1 MGLGCL
7 MCLSWTDR
15 VIHSR
20 WILFISA
27 RLVHPQ
33 MDNMSDRHD
42 SARMQRSCLSLGYM
56 YLTCMCVVRIVM
68 IHANDS
74 SYILTIIWLASQQ
87 S

>member
-1 MGLGCL
+1 MGLGRL

-33 MDNMSDRHD
+33 MDNMRDRHD
-42 SARMQRSCLSLGYM
+42 RCIRAA
-56 YLTCMCVVRIVM
+56 VVSVSWLYVLNV
-68 IHANDS
+68 HVCCADCNDS
-74 SYILTIIWLASQQ
+74 CE
-87 S
+87 